1 MTNKQITALIG
12 IGLVA
17 FSTVLCWPGS
27 FNVSSAFYR
36 AIFINISNLLISELP
51 KFKKDSCQN
60 LKNIKAAL
68 TIFGFI
74 LLAVGIMNISSDDSL
89 SVWEWVYFWLSV
101 LVCIISI
108 INFVEIMKQKKDQKP
123 KAIEYDPSTQ

>member
-101 LVCIISI
+101 LVCVISI